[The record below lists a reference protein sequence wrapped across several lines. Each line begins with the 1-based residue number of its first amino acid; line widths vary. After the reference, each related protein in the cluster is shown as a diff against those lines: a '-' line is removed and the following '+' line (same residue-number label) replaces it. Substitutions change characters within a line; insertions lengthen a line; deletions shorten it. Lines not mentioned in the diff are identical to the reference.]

1 MTLHDL
7 ITIPHFLYSK
17 IDFILYGDVT
27 VFAGCPREFMMCCP
41 LMLARDANLEDL
53 DAVIA
58 WLIVLLQ
65 MTVVYSGTAASID
78 LKIADLV
85 ELQSESIGVD
95 VNTLLVKREC

>member
-1 MTLHDL
+1 M
-7 ITIPHFLYSK
+7 
-17 IDFILYGDVT
+17 
-27 VFAGCPREFMMCCP
+27 
-41 LMLARDANLEDL
+41 
-53 DAVIA
+53 IA